1 MDNFLAC
8 LIYKVYYKEVNELTT
23 KENNMTTKKIYED
36 IQVLAMEN
44 MTEDGVH
51 HDDYPD
57 HEGEYIEEILKE
69 LNKIN
74 N

>member
-1 MDNFLAC
+1 
-8 LIYKVYYKEVNELTT
+8 
-23 KENNMTTKKIYED
+23 MTTNKIYED

-44 MTEDGVH
+44 MTEDGIH

-69 LNKIN
+69 LTKIN
-74 N
+74 V